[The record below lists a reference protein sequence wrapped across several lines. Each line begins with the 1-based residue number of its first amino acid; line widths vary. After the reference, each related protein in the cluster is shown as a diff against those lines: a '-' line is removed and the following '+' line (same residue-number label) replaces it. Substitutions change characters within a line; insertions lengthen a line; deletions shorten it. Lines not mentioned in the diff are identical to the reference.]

1 MASAPTPLRATDK
14 PVDNQVPV
22 ASPDAL
28 AKAAETPKKK
38 NAPRVFAALVVLAAV
53 GAGLFWI
60 LGHGKEST
68 DDAQVEGR
76 IVSVSSR
83 VQGQVA
89 RVLVQDNQEVHE
101 GDILIEIDPKDLD
114 AKLAAAKAD
123 ADAAQAQYDS
133 AVAQEKLTEINA
145 GATIRQARGGL
156 AQASANASASRSG
169 LQQGQA
175 NIEAAQSAAQLAQQ
189 DLARARELIAD
200 KTIPQSEL
208 DMRQSRADQSR
219 AQLEQAKASYSSTQA
234 NVVASSGG
242 VEVATGRLT
251 AAQTGPQQV
260 ATAKAAQAQAKARV
274 DLMNAQL
281 ELSRLNRSYADVR
294 APVSGVVSRRTVEA
308 GQLVDPSRPLL
319 ALVPLHDV
327 WVVANFKE
335 DQIGEMAKGQRAKIH
350 VDTYGKNFEGK
361 LDSIAGASGAR
372 FALLP
377 PDNASGNFIKVVQ
390 RVPVLIRFTDPPKDF
405 VLRPGMSA
413 DVTVYT
419 K

>member
-390 RVPVLIRFTDPPKDF
+390 RVPVLIRFTELPKDF

>member
-1 MASAPTPLRATDK
+1 MASATTPLRATDK
-14 PVDNQVPV
+14 PVDNQAPV

-28 AKAAETPKKK
+28 AKAVETPKKK
-38 NAPRVFAALVVLAAV
+38 NAPRVFAALVVVAVVAA
-53 GAGLFWI
+53 GTFWI
-60 LGHGKEST
+60 VGHGKEST

-76 IVSVSSR
+76 IVSVSAR

-89 RVLVQDNQEVHE
+89 QVLVQDNQEVHQ

-123 ADAAQAQYDS
+123 ADAAAAQYDS

-189 DLARARELIAD
+189 DLARAKELIAD

-208 DMRQSRADQSR
+208 DLRQSRADQAR

-281 ELSRLNRSYADVR
+281 ELARLNRSYVDVR
-294 APVSGVVSRRTVEA
+294 APVSGVVSRRSVEA
-308 GQLVDPSRPLL
+308 GALVDPSRPLL

-335 DQIGEMAKGQRAKIH
+335 DQIGEMTKGQRAKIH
-350 VDTYGKNFEGK
+350 VDTFGKNFEGK

-390 RVPVLIRFTDPPKDF
+390 RVPVLIRFSDLPKEF
-405 VLRPGMSA
+405 VLRPGLSA
-413 DVTVYT
+413 EVTIYT